1 MPKLSANKAKTINKA
16 LEFNRLGMLLN
27 GYVSADTYIELES
40 QLNDSPP
47 HLDNPNQKFTV
58 QGNSLLNFMI
68 LQDNK
73 KVTDILLSVGGDVN
87 HKDEYG
93 QTSLGTALT
102 SYMKSSSSNE
112 TRTDASL
119 LKEIIKMSSKD
130 SLLSPDDNNEGT
142 VFDMLSLRGI
152 NSAEIYQTAIDR
164 FKELEPDS
172 PIKNFVNVQD
182 SGGNTVLHRLA
193 SLGQVDKMKM
203 LTKTMS
209 PEDKIESFNIANN
222 DNVEPFFYAKTDD
235 VKTKN
240 WILGEMEQ
248 SHKLMA
254 ETNIPEEELKKK
266 EEDANQ
272 GDCTNR

>member
-73 KVTDILLSVGGDVN
+73 KATDILLSVGGDVN

-142 VFDMLSLRGI
+142 VFDMLSL
-152 NSAEIYQTAIDR
+152 
-164 FKELEPDS
+164 
-172 PIKNFVNVQD
+172 
-182 SGGNTVLHRLA
+182 
-193 SLGQVDKMKM
+193 
-203 LTKTMS
+203 
-209 PEDKIESFNIANN
+209 
-222 DNVEPFFYAKTDD
+222 
-235 VKTKN
+235 
-240 WILGEMEQ
+240 
-248 SHKLMA
+248 
-254 ETNIPEEELKKK
+254 
-266 EEDANQ
+266 
-272 GDCTNR
+272 